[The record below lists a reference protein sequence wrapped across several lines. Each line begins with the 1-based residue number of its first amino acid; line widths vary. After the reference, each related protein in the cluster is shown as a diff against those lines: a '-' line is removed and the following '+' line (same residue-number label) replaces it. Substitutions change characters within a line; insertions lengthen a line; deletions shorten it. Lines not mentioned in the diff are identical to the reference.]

1 MNIITGYR
9 GEPHITS
16 DQDRAKN
23 EGAFGTGM
31 YILDVGD
38 QLAAEVISAN
48 EIRIRDGV
56 LCMNGCVAN
65 ITEGAYDSCT
75 ISNGTQGM
83 LRSDLIVARYT
94 KDAETNIED
103 ISLVVIE
110 GTPAASSPSDPSYN
124 NGDIQQGDSPVDFP
138 LYRVNINGV
147 NVSGTTLLASKVRT
161 QAETDTL
168 LGSTSISGIGNGT
181 VTGALSTLNSN
192 IDTVISYTVYA
203 PYYCYVKK
211 KAGVVYI
218 YGYSASGLTLTGDNA
233 WHTLTTLPV
242 AYRPSDIAYFS
253 GATPGGQAI
262 AFRVGTSGAVDYTT
276 NANTSYWSYGGSFV
290 I

>member
-65 ITEGAYDSCT
+65 ITEGAYDSCE

-83 LRSDLIVARYT
+83 QRRDLIVARYT

-168 LGSTSISGIGNGT
+168 LGSTSISGIGGGT
-181 VTGALSTLNSN
+181 VTGAISKLNSN
-192 IDTVISYTVYA
+192 LNGMSLVKKNVYA
-203 PYYCYVKK
+203 
-211 KAGVVYI
+211 
-218 YGYSASGLTLTGDNA
+218 GYS
-233 WHTLTTLPV
+233 TTFT
-242 AYRPSDIAYFS
+242 FS
-253 GATPGGQAI
+253 GDACRAVIFAI
-262 AFRVGTSGAVDYTT
+262 GLGSARNVIIANMRSSAIGYDAVLTSSLMPISVSGTTMT
-276 NANTSYWSYGGSFV
+276 IANNSTAAIVLAALVFEGTLS
-290 I
+290 

>member
-23 EGAFGTGM
+23 EGCFGTGM

-65 ITEGAYDSCT
+65 ISEGAYDSCE
-75 ISNGTQGM
+75 ISNGAQGM

-94 KDAETNIED
+94 KDAGTNVED

-138 LYRVNINGV
+138 LYRVNINGI
-147 NVSGTTLLASKVRT
+147 SISSTTLLASKVRT

-168 LGSTSISGIGNGT
+168 LGSTSISGIGGGT
-181 VTGALSTLNSN
+181 VTGAISALNSKTN
-192 IDTVISYTVYA
+192 FTRKSTN
-203 PYYCYVKK
+203 
-211 KAGVVYI
+211 
-218 YGYSASGLTLTGDNA
+218 SAETTTA
-233 WHTLTTLPV
+233 ALTTAWVDVPYPSSGTPIAITGYYINGNSTASIYNIRFAPSNVQV
-242 AYRPSDIAYFS
+242 ALRNNASISTTYTI
-253 GATPGGQAI
+253 T
-262 AFRVGTSGAVDYTT
+262 VD
-276 NANTSYWSYGGSFV
+276 FLC
-290 I
+290 ID